1 MTKPADEFEARCR
14 RLLVELDL
22 CAPGDDFAVTPLTG
36 GVASDIALVQAGARS
51 FCIKFALA
59 QLKVAEVWRAPV
71 HRNKAEYHWLLAAS
85 QVVPASVPK
94 LYGRS
99 DREGGFAMEYLGG
112 DQVYLW
118 KAALLQAL
126 PDRGEAARVGAILG
140 QIHAASTVA
149 EFDTAP
155 FRNRD
160 DFHALRLEPYLL
172 FTASRHPAVAGRLGF
187 LAQRLLDA
195 DRVLVHGDVSPKN
208 ILFRNGTPVILDAEC
223 ATMGDA
229 SFDVAFCLNHLILK
243 ALHLPQD
250 RDRLLANALQFWDAY
265 SARIVWEDAL
275 HLEGRICDLLPALM
289 LARVDGKSP
298 VEYLSESHRGTIR
311 RVSVP
316 MIAAPKSRLAEMIL
330 SLKHEFA
337 GT

>member
-1 MTKPADEFEARCR
+1 MTKTPDEFEARCR
-14 RLLVELDL
+14 RLLVELGL
-22 CAPGDDFAVTPLTG
+22 CAPGDDLGITPLTG
-36 GVASDIALVQAGARS
+36 GVASDIGLVRTGSRS
-51 FCIKFALA
+51 FCVKFALA

-71 HRNKAEYHWLLAAS
+71 HRNKAEYHWLMAAA

-99 DREGGFAMEYLGG
+99 DREGGFAMEFLNG
-112 DQVYLW
+112 DQVCLW

-126 PDRGEAARVGAILG
+126 PDRGEAARVGVILG
-140 QIHAASTVA
+140 RIHAASTA
-149 EFDTAP
+149 ADFDTAP

-172 FTASRHPAVAGRLGF
+172 FTASRHPIVADRLGF
-187 LAQRLLDA
+187 LAERLYKQ

-208 ILFRNGTPVILDAEC
+208 ILFRDDTPVFLDAEC

-243 ALHLPQD
+243 ALHLPEC
-250 RDRLLANALQFWDAY
+250 RERLLSNVLQFWNAY
-265 SARIVWEDAL
+265 SDQVIWEDKAAI
-275 HLEGRICDLLPALM
+275 EGRICDLLPMLM

-298 VEYLSESHRGTIR
+298 VEYLNDARRELIR
-311 RVSVP
+311 RISVP
-316 MIAAPKSRLAEMIL
+316 LIAAPKTRLADLIGSVKL
-330 SLKHEFA
+330 EFE
-337 GT
+337 GN